1 MITRVRLT
9 AGNEDREL
17 SVEQFLKLPLDQRI
31 QLILEQHVSFFDET
45 KQLMDRQ
52 VALKELRTWRR
63 S

>member
-52 VALKELRTWRR
+52 VALKELRSWRR